1 MNTEAAGHRRLLII
15 KDSYAHCFAA
25 FAAPYFE
32 RVYMADLRYLNQKLS
47 ELAEE
52 EKVTDV
58 LVLYQI
64 PGFASDENVTKIA
77 R

>member
-1 MNTEAAGHRRLLII
+1 
-15 KDSYAHCFAA
+15 
-25 FAAPYFE
+25 
-32 RVYMADLRYLNQKLS
+32 MADLRYLNQKLS
-47 ELAEE
+47 ELSEE